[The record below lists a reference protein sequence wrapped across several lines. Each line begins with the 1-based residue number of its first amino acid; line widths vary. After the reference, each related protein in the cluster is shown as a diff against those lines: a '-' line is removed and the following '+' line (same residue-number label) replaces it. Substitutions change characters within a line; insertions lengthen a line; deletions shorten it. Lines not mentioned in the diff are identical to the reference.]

1 MLPPDEPEIC
11 VTESSAMLPE
21 ALTAKAQPG
30 AEPKGKAGGKADSP
44 SNQGGLAVAEGAAA
58 AEGAATMEGAVAATD
73 GAAAATEGAAA
84 ATEGAAAMEGAAAE
98 EAQAALGMQVLHAH
112 GGATR
117 ARAVA
122 AAAANKFAP
131 LYLPSA
137 ELLAS
142 VASFYG

>member
-1 MLPPDEPEIC
+1 
-11 VTESSAMLPE
+11 MLPE

-30 AEPKGKAGGKADSP
+30 AAPKGKAGGKAGGKADSP
-44 SNQGGLAVAEGAAA
+44 SSQGGLAVAEGAAA
-58 AEGAATMEGAVAATD
+58 A
-73 GAAAATEGAAA
+73 TEGAAA
-84 ATEGAAAMEGAAAE
+84 V